1 MPHRIC
7 FLYDRTVSAPNCIS
21 AEFDMAKQK
30 PHNRLALRILK
41 APEGYGASL
50 SKDLQGPN
58 TWMDEP
64 VKQFELFD
72 PLRGKWR
79 HICVPSLKA
88 QAVHH
93 AVMRVTVP
101 FLMAR
106 NYYYNCGCIPGA
118 GQIRACRALKRWLAK
133 HKIIKYGGEF
143 DVKKFYDNLPHK
155 WVMKCLERIFKD
167 KRFLAL
173 HVKILKTMP
182 HKIKNGEAVGVAI
195 GFYPSP
201 WYANLVLSYIDRLIK
216 KVYPDCHFARYM
228 DDISVLGN
236 NKRKMHRVAEIIRFG
251 LARFGLELKPNW
263 QIFQIAPRGVRF
275 LSYRFFHGFT
285 ILKKPLLYRLARR
298 FSHAR
303 RNLTAHKAAGLL
315 SSMGILKHCNSYHF
329 RRDYVY
335 NNVSIA
341 KMKGLVRNEALR
353 NQSRVRPPARR
364 PDCYAFA

>member
-1 MPHRIC
+1 M
-7 FLYDRTVSAPNCIS
+7 LYLVCGYPASGKTTYCRQCVQLSAGRSIV
-21 AEFDMAKQK
+21 FDMDAMRQAITCTGA
-30 PHNRLALRILK
+30 HDQRMSRGVGRLLNDTVALFSTMYRQ
-41 APEGYGASL
+41 YG
-50 SKDLQGPN
+50 
-58 TWMDEP
+58 
-64 VKQFELFD
+64 
-72 PLRGKWR
+72 
-79 HICVPSLKA
+79 
-88 QAVHH
+88 
-93 AVMRVTVP
+93 MRVTVP

-173 HVKILKTMP
+173 HAKILKTMP